1 VSVAI
6 RLTNAEDVL
15 VDVRGLAER
24 WEAEIRQND
33 RWIDGMKIYFFENIF
48 YFSSI
53 NEESVT
59 TYTYIL
65 IPIGI

>member
-1 VSVAI
+1 
-6 RLTNAEDVL
+6 
-15 VDVRGLAER
+15 
-24 WEAEIRQND
+24 
-33 RWIDGMKIYFFENIF
+33 MKIYFFENIF